1 MRIRHLSSWATFDC
15 FIKEMAVTKV
25 SMDEAKS
32 LTAASCTALAIA
44 EEDTVRFLAII
55 SSNSTSLIAAPG
67 GGYPGGTPAGGK
79 NAGLTWAPPGRAGAA
94 VCGGGNRPGTCLIGG
109 GPVRTGGG
117 GGPTE

>member
-1 MRIRHLSSWATFDC
+1 MRILHLSSWATFDC

-55 SSNSTSLIAAPG
+55 SSNSTSLIAAP
-67 GGYPGGTPAGGK
+67 AGGK

-109 GPVRTGGG
+109 GPVRTWGG